1 MGKVKSAII
10 TALVVAAILVLGLF
24 ATLQFVVPGSGGVQ
38 KYDGF
43 IGNIHLGRE
52 FTGDAYTMLYPEGVI
67 SANDY
72 HKVADSEVAENGEYG
87 EESYHAT
94 YTQVGGVYV
103 ENELVGDDLK
113 ASVAADAKII
123 AERFG
128 QKGYAAYSVDVVDGY
143 AIKIVVPTGFT
154 YSAYTDFKDYYNA
167 TSRSESLTAISHT
180 VQYLI
185 SADTLSLRDN
195 QTYDG
200 SNSLLT
206 SKESKIFASYFKG
219 ASVYSMA
226 GNNAIR
232 LTLTKEGFE
241 KLNKVITSKEGTGYL
256 YIGETNLGLQIPME
270 TALES
275 ETLYFQV
282 DKGYA
287 QDYAIAVNSVINNNI
302 IVNSYN
308 TDKNGSATQLVST
321 TSSFGRYAPVF
332 LGVGLV
338 IVLVAFIVAA
348 FIIYKKLGFV
358 WTMMSCI
365 YALTL
370 ITALFLIGT
379 QLTLAGVFTAI
390 LGLVLLAFSCVFV
403 FENVRKELGAGRT
416 FQAAV
421 KAGYKNSFGAILD
434 IHVVALVVSVL
445 MTLIGVGEV
454 AACGLIAFIAT
465 IASYVLYWFT
475 RLMWYVLVS
484 PAKDKFAFCGYK
496 REVIDDED

>member
-38 KYDGF
+38 KYYGF

-52 FTGDAYTMLYPEGVI
+52 FTGDAYAMLYPEGVI

-72 HKVADSEVAENGEYG
+72 HKVADSEVATGGVYDED
-87 EESYHAT
+87 SYHAT
-94 YTQVGGVYV
+94 YTQVGGVFV

-113 ASVAADAKII
+113 ASVAADATVL

-128 QKGYAAYSVDVVDGY
+128 KKGYAAFSVDVVDGY
-143 AIKIVVPTGFT
+143 AIKIAVPTGFT
-154 YSAYTDFKDYYNA
+154 YSAYTDFDEFYNSS
-167 TSRSESLTAISHT
+167 SRSDSLTTISHT

-195 QTYDG
+195 STYDG

-206 SKESKIFASYFKG
+206 TKESKIFTSYFKG
-219 ASVYSMA
+219 ASVYSM
-226 GNNAIR
+226 GGTNAIKI
-232 LTLTKEGFE
+232 TLTREGFE
-241 KLNKVITSKEGTGYL
+241 KLNKTITSKDGSAYL
-256 YIGETNLGLQIPME
+256 FIGETNLGLQFTMGE
-270 TALES
+270 ALETD
-275 ETLYFQV
+275 TLYFQV
-282 DKGYA
+282 DKSYA
-287 QDYAIAVNSVINNNI
+287 EDYAIVLNSVIKGRTI
-302 IVNSYN
+302 TNSYN
-308 TDKNGSATQLVST
+308 TDKNGSSTQLVST

-332 LGVGLV
+332 LGVG
-338 IVLVAFIVAA
+338 IVLVLVALIAAA
-348 FIIYKKLGFV
+348 FVIYRKLGFV

-370 ITALFLIGT
+370 ITALFIIGT
-379 QLTLAGVFTAI
+379 QLTLAGVFTAVF
-390 LGLVLLAFSCVFV
+390 GLMLLAFSCAFV
-403 FENVRKELGAGRT
+403 FENVRKELNTGRT

-421 KAGYKNSFGAILD
+421 KTAYKNCFGAILD
-434 IHVVALVVSVL
+434 IHVVAVVVSIL
-445 MTLIGVGEV
+445 MALIGVGEV

-475 RLMWYVLVS
+475 RFMWYVVISL
-484 PAKDKFAFCGYK
+484 ANDKFAFCGYK
-496 REVIDDED
+496 REVLDDED